1 MKNDRDESRAIVK
14 RFRSAHAS
22 DRPMR
27 ILVVDDDEPMRR
39 YIDRV
44 LSAAGYST
52 TLAVD
57 GADAIGAVAR
67 GGPFDLLLSDV
78 VMPEMTGPE
87 LALRLRQ
94 DDPDL
99 KVLYLTGYSDS
110 LFSEKI
116 RLSKDEAFLEK
127 PCSAVG
133 LLQAVSL
140 AITGSTRR
148 VDARQP
154 GR

>member
-1 MKNDRDESRAIVK
+1 MS
-14 RFRSAHAS
+14 
-22 DRPMR
+22 

-94 DDPDL
+94 DDPGL

-116 RLSKDEAFLEK
+116 RLCKDEAFLEK

-133 LLQAVSL
+133 LLQAVSMAL
-140 AITGSTRR
+140 TGS
-148 VDARQP
+148 VE
-154 GR
+154 

>member
-1 MKNDRDESRAIVK
+1 MS
-14 RFRSAHAS
+14 
-22 DRPMR
+22 

-78 VMPEMTGPE
+78 VMPQMTAPRSRCGCV
-87 LALRLRQ
+87 R
-94 DDPDL
+94 
-99 KVLYLTGYSDS
+99 T
-110 LFSEKI
+110 I
-116 RLSKDEAFLEK
+116 RISR
-127 PCSAVG
+127 CC
-133 LLQAVSL
+133 
-140 AITGSTRR
+140 I
-148 VDARQP
+148 
-154 GR
+154 

>member
-22 DRPMR
+22 DRPMS

-116 RLSKDEAFLEK
+116 RLGKGESFLEK

-133 LLQAVSL
+133 LLQAVSMAL
-140 AITGSTRR
+140 TGS
-148 VDARQP
+148 VD
-154 GR
+154 